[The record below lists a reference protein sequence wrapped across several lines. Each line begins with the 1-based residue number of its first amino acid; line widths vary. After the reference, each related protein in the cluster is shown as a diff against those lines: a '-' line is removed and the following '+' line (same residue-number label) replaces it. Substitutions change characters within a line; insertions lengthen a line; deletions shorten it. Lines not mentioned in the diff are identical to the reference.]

1 MNDDEI
7 RTEVCSTMKRPEFL
21 TSKNS
26 LKIQTSLKIP
36 WLNCFKAV
44 DMDIT
49 FKALKETNIGRHV
62 NRLWKN
68 PSNDVRRLVKQLVRK
83 WKDLVPDFAYSPN
96 PHNGS
101 SGSDK
106 NNSEPEPKAKVVPRR
121 DAPPAKL
128 THSIPLAASAPP
140 RKRQQ
145 DLERLASTRKRFMR
159 ITRKLRI
166 DTLLYFGFTSILF
179 GLYFCHKRTF

>member
-1 MNDDEI
+1 MKNDEEI

-26 LKIQTSLKIP
+26 LKIQSEDSLVE
-36 WLNCFKAV
+36 LLQSLA

-49 FKALKETNIGRHV
+49 FKALKETDIGRHV

-68 PSNDVRRLVKQLVRK
+68 PSNDVRRLVKQLVR
-83 WKDLVPDFAYSPN
+83 D
-96 PHNGS
+96 GS

-106 NNSEPEPKAKVVPRR
+106 NNFEPEPKAKVVPRK

-145 DLERLASTRKRFMR
+145 KESSLDLERLALTRKRFHENYQEAENR
-159 ITRKLRI
+159 YFTIFW
-166 DTLLYFGFTSILF
+166 LY
-179 GLYFCHKRTF
+179 

>member
-1 MNDDEI
+1 MPPHPSFSIQPTGYPSIILNNEEI

-26 LKIQTSLKIP
+26 LKIKTCLKIP
-36 WLNCFKAV
+36 WLNCFKAA

-49 FKALKETNIGRHV
+49 LKALKLMETLLSRTYHLVTPEMVFTTSYGR
-62 NRLWKN
+62 
-68 PSNDVRRLVKQLVRK
+68 
-83 WKDLVPDFAYSPN
+83 
-96 PHNGS
+96 

-121 DAPPAKL
+121 DAPPAKP
-128 THSIPLAASAPP
+128 THSISLAASAPP

-145 DLERLASTRKRFMR
+145 KESSLDHERLASTRKRLHENYQETENSYFT
-159 ITRKLRI
+159 IFW
-166 DTLLYFGFTSILF
+166 LY
-179 GLYFCHKRTF
+179 